1 MPFQLQQRVLL
12 EAPIIRS
19 VVFGEISGSTHL
31 EKLSSR
37 LEVWGLRLN
46 YNGMGFRIEGFG
58 IPGGTGRLRATC
70 HGA

>member
-12 EAPIIRS
+12 EAPMRS
-19 VVFGEISGSTHL
+19 VVFGEILGSTHH

-37 LEVWGLRLN
+37 PEVLGLRLN

-58 IPGGTGRLRATC
+58 IPGGTGRLRPTC
-70 HGA
+70 RGA